1 MELGAGE
8 GWELGAVGV
17 DVGVDLGLGGR
28 AAVGEGLEPGA
39 RGYLPWVRRPRGGR
53 GVGMRDRG
61 RGRVRGRG
69 RGGAGAGVGRGGGD
83 GRGLVVERRGEG
95 ERRVRRQRAERED
108 GLRFR
113 HSLRLR

>member
-8 GWELGAVGV
+8 GRELGAVGV

-39 RGYLPWVRRPRGGR
+39 RGDLPWVRRPRGGR
-53 GVGMRDRG
+53 GVGMRG
-61 RGRVRGRG
+61 RGRG
-69 RGGAGAGVGRGGGD
+69 RGGAGVGRGRGRGRGGG
-83 GRGLVVERRGEG
+83 GGGGLVVERRGEG

-108 GLRFR
+108 GPRFR
-113 HSLRLR
+113 HSRRLR